1 MVATTTLKKIS
12 EMLNISISTVSR
24 ALKNHPDIS
33 ERTKQKVNDLATM
46 LDYEPNPY
54 AIQLSSKT
62 SNVLGLIVPKVSDL
76 FYTSFIDAVEE
87 ESRKNGYSLIILK
100 SDNDVLV
107 ETNHVKFCK
116 KQRVAGVF
124 ASVTPDTTNLEAFER
139 LKEVETPVIFYD
151 RVPSTEKFVRACFA
165 DKTAAILAAET
176 ILKKKKKK
184 VLAVFGD
191 THISITQQRLEAFV
205 DVFKQYKSSNKLII
219 DHSRNFEESVEIILK
234 HFGGNDKP
242 DTIFCM
248 SDEIM
253 VGVMKALQ
261 IMQLQVPKDVSILT
275 ISNDGFFPKLY
286 HPEITYVETSGYKLG
301 KLAFNTMINA
311 IKGDKTIQEYDVD
324 PVLVEGGSLI

>member
-62 SNVLGLIVPKVSDL
+62 SKVLGLIVPKVSDL

-100 SDNDVLV
+100 SDNDVNV
-107 ETNHVKFCK
+107 ENSHVRFCK

-124 ASVTPDTTNLEAFER
+124 ASVTPDTENLEVFER
-139 LKEVETPVIFYD
+139 LKEVEIPVIFYD
-151 RVPSTEKFVRACFA
+151 RVPSTEKFVRACFD
-165 DKTAAILAAET
+165 DKAAAILAAET
-176 ILKKKKKK
+176 ILAKKKKK
-184 VLAVFGD
+184 VLALFGD
-191 THISITQQRLEAFV
+191 THISITQQRLEAFK
-205 DVFKQYKSSNKLII
+205 DVFKKHKSSNKLITA
-219 DHSRNFEESVEIILK
+219 HSKTFDESIAVVTK
-234 HFGGNDKP
+234 HFSSADKP

-253 VGVMKALQ
+253 VGAMKALQ
-261 IMQLQVPKDVSILT
+261 ILQLSVPRHVSIIT
-275 ISNDGFFPKLY
+275 ISNDGFYPKLY
-286 HPEITYVETSGYKLG
+286 HPEITYIETSGYKLG
-301 KLAFNTMINA
+301 KLAFETMIKA
-311 IKGDKTIQEYDVD
+311 INGDKTIQEYDVA

>member
-62 SNVLGLIVPKVSDL
+62 SKVLGLIVPKVSDL

-100 SDNDVLV
+100 SDNDVNV
-107 ETNHVKFCK
+107 EINHVRFCK

-124 ASVTPDTTNLEAFER
+124 ASVTPDTENLEAFER
-139 LKEVETPVIFYD
+139 LKEVEIPVIFYD
-151 RVPSTEKFVRACFA
+151 RVPTTEKFVRACFD
-165 DKTAAILAAET
+165 DKAAAILAAET
-176 ILKKKKKK
+176 ILAKKKKK
-184 VLAVFGD
+184 VLALFGD
-191 THISITQQRLEAFV
+191 THISITQQRLEAFK
-205 DVFKQYKSSNKLII
+205 DVFKNHKSTNKLITA
-219 DHSRNFEESVEIILK
+219 HTRTFEESIAVVTE
-234 HFGGNDKP
+234 HFSSDDKP

-261 IMQLQVPKDVSILT
+261 ILQLSVPKQVSIIT
-275 ISNDGFFPKLY
+275 ISNDGFYPKLY
-286 HPEITYVETSGYKLG
+286 HPEITYIETSGYKLG
-301 KLAFNTMINA
+301 KLAFEIMIKA
-311 IKGDKTIQEYDVD
+311 INGDKTIQEYDVD
-324 PVLVEGGSLI
+324 PLLIEGSSLV

>member
-62 SNVLGLIVPKVSDL
+62 SKVLGLIVPKVSDL

-100 SDNDVLV
+100 SDNDVNV
-107 ETNHVKFCK
+107 EINHVRFCK

-124 ASVTPDTTNLEAFER
+124 ASVTPDTDNLDAFER
-139 LKEVETPVIFYD
+139 LKEVEIPVIFYD
-151 RVPSTEKFVRACFA
+151 RVPTTEKFVRACFD
-165 DKTAAILAAET
+165 DKAAAILAAET
-176 ILKKKKKK
+176 ILAKKKKKI
-184 VLAVFGD
+184 LALFGD
-191 THISITQQRLEAFV
+191 THISITQQRLEAFK
-205 DVFKQYKSSNKLII
+205 DVFKQQKSANKLITA
-219 DHSRNFEESVEIILK
+219 HAKTFEESVAVVTK
-234 HFGGNDKP
+234 HFSGADKP

-261 IMQLQVPKDVSILT
+261 ILQLYVPKHVSIIS
-275 ISNDGFFPKLY
+275 ISNDGFYPKLY

-301 KLAFNTMINA
+301 KLAFDIMIKA
-311 IKGDKTIQEYDVD
+311 INGDKTIQEYDVD

>member
-62 SNVLGLIVPKVSDL
+62 SKVLGLIVPKVSDL

-87 ESRKNGYSLIILK
+87 ESRKNGYSLIVLK
-100 SDNDVLV
+100 SDNDVNV
-107 ETNHVKFCK
+107 EINHVRFCK

-124 ASVTPDTTNLEAFER
+124 ASVTPDTENLEAFER
-139 LKEVETPVIFYD
+139 LKEVEIPVIFYD
-151 RVPSTEKFVRACFA
+151 RVPSTEKFVRACFD
-165 DKTAAILAAET
+165 DKAAAILAAET
-176 ILKKKKKK
+176 ILTKKKKK
-184 VLAVFGD
+184 VLAIFGD
-191 THISITQQRLEAFV
+191 RHISITQQRLET
-205 DVFKQYKSSNKLII
+205 FKDIFKKHKSSNKLITE
-219 DHSRNFEESVEIILK
+219 HSKTFDESIAIVTK
-234 HFGGNDKP
+234 HFNGKEKP

-261 IMQLQVPKDVSILT
+261 IIGLNVPKDVSIIS
-275 ISNDGFFPKLY
+275 ISNDGFYPKLY

-301 KLAFNTMINA
+301 KLAFDIMIKA
-311 IKGDKTIQEYDVD
+311 INGDKTIQEFDVD
-324 PVLVEGGSLI
+324 PVLVEGASLI

>member
-62 SNVLGLIVPKVSDL
+62 SKVLGLIVPKVSDL

-100 SDNDVLV
+100 SDNDVNV
-107 ETNHVKFCK
+107 EINHVRFCK

-124 ASVTPDTTNLEAFER
+124 ASVTPDTDNLDAFER
-139 LKEVETPVIFYD
+139 LKEVEIPVIFYD
-151 RVPSTEKFVRACFA
+151 RVPTTEKFVRACFD
-165 DKTAAILAAET
+165 DKAAAILAAET
-176 ILKKKKKK
+176 ILAKKKKK
-184 VLAVFGD
+184 VLALFGD
-191 THISITQQRLEAFV
+191 THISITQQRLEAFK
-205 DVFKQYKSSNKLII
+205 DVFKKHKSSNKLITA
-219 DHSRNFEESVEIILK
+219 HSRTFEESIAVVTE
-234 HFGGNDKP
+234 HFSGEDKP

-261 IMQLQVPKDVSILT
+261 ILQLSVPKHVSIMT
-275 ISNDGFFPKLY
+275 ISNDGFYPKLY

-301 KLAFNTMINA
+301 KLAFEIMIKA
-311 IKGDKTIQEYDVD
+311 INGDKTIQEYDVD

>member
-62 SNVLGLIVPKVSDL
+62 SKVLGLIVPKVSDL

-100 SDNDVLV
+100 SDNDVNV
-107 ETNHVKFCK
+107 EINHVRFCK

-124 ASVTPDTTNLEAFER
+124 ASVTPDTDNLDAFER
-139 LKEVETPVIFYD
+139 LKEVEIPVIFYD
-151 RVPSTEKFVRACFA
+151 RVPTTEKFVRACFD
-165 DKTAAILAAET
+165 DKAAAILAAET
-176 ILKKKKKK
+176 ILAKKKKK
-184 VLAVFGD
+184 VLALFGD
-191 THISITQQRLEAFV
+191 THISITQQRLEAFK
-205 DVFKQYKSSNKLII
+205 DVFKKHKSSNKLITA
-219 DHSRNFEESVEIILK
+219 HSRTFEESIAVVTE
-234 HFGGNDKP
+234 HFSGEDIP

-261 IMQLQVPKDVSILT
+261 ILQLSVPKHVSIMT
-275 ISNDGFFPKLY
+275 ISNDGFYPKLY

-301 KLAFNTMINA
+301 KLAFEIMIKA
-311 IKGDKTIQEYDVD
+311 INGDKTIQEYDVD

>member
-62 SNVLGLIVPKVSDL
+62 SKVLGLIVPKVSDL

-100 SDNDVLV
+100 SDNDVNV
-107 ETNHVKFCK
+107 EINHVRFCK

-124 ASVTPDTTNLEAFER
+124 ASVTPDTDNLEAFER
-139 LKEVETPVIFYD
+139 LKEVEIPVIFYD
-151 RVPSTEKFVRACFA
+151 RVPSTEKFVRACFD
-165 DKTAAILAAET
+165 DKAAAILAAET
-176 ILKKKKKK
+176 ILAKKKKK
-184 VLAVFGD
+184 VLALFGD
-191 THISITQQRLEAFV
+191 THISITQQRLEAFK
-205 DVFKQYKSSNKLII
+205 DVFKKHKSSNKLITA
-219 DHSRNFEESVEIILK
+219 HSRTFDESIAVVTE
-234 HFGGNDKP
+234 HFNSEDKP

-261 IMQLQVPKDVSILT
+261 ILQLSVPKHVSIIT
-275 ISNDGFFPKLY
+275 ISNDGFYPKLY

-301 KLAFNTMINA
+301 KLAFEIMIKA
-311 IKGDKTIQEYDVD
+311 INGDKTIQEYDVD
-324 PVLVEGGSLI
+324 PVLVEGSSLI

>member
-12 EMLNISISTVSR
+12 EMLSISISTVSR

-33 ERTKQKVNDLATM
+33 EKTKQKVNDLATM

-62 SNVLGLIVPKVSDL
+62 SKVLGLIVPKVSDL

-87 ESRKNGYSLIILK
+87 DSRKKGYSLIILK
-100 SDNDVLV
+100 SDNDVTV
-107 ETNHVKFCK
+107 EINHVKFCK

-124 ASVTPDTTNLEAFER
+124 ASVTPDTDNLDAFER
-139 LKEVETPVIFYD
+139 LREVEIPVIFYD

-165 DKTAAILAAET
+165 DKAAAILAAET

-184 VLAVFGD
+184 ILALFGD
-191 THISITQQRLEAFV
+191 THISITQQRLEAFKN
-205 DVFKQYKSSNKLII
+205 VFNKHKSSNKLIVA
-219 DHSRNFEESVEIILK
+219 HSRYFEETIAVVKAYFS
-234 HFGGNDKP
+234 GDDRP

-261 IMQLQVPKDVSILT
+261 ILNLKVPNEVSIIT
-275 ISNDGFFPKLY
+275 ISNNDFYPKLY

-301 KLAFNTMINA
+301 KLAFEIMMNSIN
-311 IKGDKTIQEYDVD
+311 GDKNIQEYDVE
-324 PVLVEGGSLI
+324 PILVEGGSLV

>member
-62 SNVLGLIVPKVSDL
+62 SKVLGLIVPKVSDL

-100 SDNDVLV
+100 SDNDVNV
-107 ETNHVKFCK
+107 EINHVRFCK

-124 ASVTPDTTNLEAFER
+124 ASVTPDTDNLDAFER
-139 LKEVETPVIFYD
+139 LKEVEMPVIFYD
-151 RVPSTEKFVRACFA
+151 RVPSTEKFVRACFN
-165 DKTAAILAAET
+165 DKAAAILAAET
-176 ILKKKKKK
+176 ILAKKKTK
-184 VLAVFGD
+184 VLAIFGD
-191 THISITQQRLEAFV
+191 THISITQQRLEAFK
-205 DVFKQYKSSNKLII
+205 DIFKQHKCSNKLITA
-219 DHSRNFEESVEIILK
+219 HSKTFEDSINIVTK
-234 HFGGNDKP
+234 HFSGEDKP

-261 IMQLQVPKDVSILT
+261 ILQLSVPKQVSIIT
-275 ISNDGFFPKLY
+275 ISNDGFYPKLY

-301 KLAFNTMINA
+301 KLAFEIMIKA
-311 IKGDKTIQEYDVD
+311 INGDKTIQEFDVD